1 MTEQL
6 EADLRQALSERAAAV
21 PADALQRLRRTDYK
35 PRAHRVRPPVA
46 FGALAGGAAA
56 AAAVVAIVGLGASAQ
71 NAFAGWSP
79 SPTAT
84 SPGSTGVAQ
93 ASCMK
98 QLTARAAPGAPGIKP
113 ATPAEYKAVLTDVRG
128 PFTVVIFA
136 GRNGSASCISGPA
149 FTALSGSSSA
159 GPARI
164 RSSNIQL
171 SSTHFT
177 TRDGRPYTI
186 VEGHAGDG
194 VNGTVLLL
202 ADGTRVKAT
211 TANGWFAAWWPGASD
226 VSSAKLATPDGI
238 KTQQLSTHGPG
249 CPGSQG
255 PCTRSGSVTARSG
268 SITAGSGSVTARSD
282 AVTAGSTPAA
292 SGSHPVHHRPPPSF

>member
-21 PADALQRLRRTDYK
+21 PAEAFGRLRRTDYR

-56 AAAVVAIVGLGASAQ
+56 AAAAVAIVGLGASAQ
-71 NAFAGWSP
+71 NAFAGWTP

-84 SPGSTGVAQ
+84 SPGSTGDAE

-98 QLTARAAPGAPGIKP
+98 RVTASPAPGAPGIKP
-113 ATPAEYKAVLTDVRG
+113 ATPAQYKPVLTDVRG

-136 GRNGSASCISGPA
+136 GQNSSASCISGPA
-149 FTALSGSSSA
+149 FTALSASSSS
-159 GPARI
+159 GPAKVP
-164 RSSNIQL
+164 SSNIQL

-194 VNGTVLLL
+194 VNDTVLLL
-202 ADGTRVKAT
+202 GDGTRVKAT
-211 TANGWFAAWWPGASD
+211 TANGWFAAWWPGSSD
-226 VSSAKLATPDGI
+226 VTSAKLATPDGV
-238 KTQQLSTHGPG
+238 KTQLLSTHGPG
-249 CPGSQG
+249 CPASQG
-255 PCTRSGSVTARSG
+255 PCTRSSSIAGAPGSVTARSG
-268 SITAGSGSVTARSD
+268 SVGG
-282 AVTAGSTPAA
+282 
-292 SGSHPVHHRPPPSF
+292 PSLNVVPDHKK